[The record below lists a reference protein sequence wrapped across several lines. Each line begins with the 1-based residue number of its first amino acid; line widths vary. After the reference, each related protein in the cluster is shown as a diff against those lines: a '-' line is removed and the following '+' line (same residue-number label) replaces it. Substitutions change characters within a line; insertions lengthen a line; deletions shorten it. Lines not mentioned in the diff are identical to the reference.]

1 MKRLFSLG
9 LHRPRDAAR
18 DADAELGALM
28 DEQVAHLVARGMSP
42 DAARLEASRRVG
54 TQNLHR
60 SAEQRERRL
69 RLTEWLEELRN
80 DLRFAARSLSRSPGL
95 ALGAILTLALAIGAN
110 TAIYSAVN
118 AVLLRKLPV
127 AQSDRLAMLWES
139 NPDFGW
145 DKQDAAPANM
155 FDWKEQVTGFA
166 DVTAYEHFASS
177 VTLTGFGEP
186 RLLKSQSAM
195 GNFFDLLGVV
205 PVLGRSFREA
215 ETWAEGSQRIVIL
228 TNRVWSEVFAAD
240 PRIIGRSVR
249 LNGRD
254 TEVVGVLPASFA
266 LPGVEAEVWFP
277 TRWDQASRSRGFF
290 RRAHWIH
297 PIARL
302 KPGVTFENADREL
315 RTVMKR
321 LEQQYPAT
329 NTHMGAGL
337 TPLHDFLIG
346 SARLPLIVMFS
357 AVAVLLL
364 IACANIANLLL
375 VRAGGQEREAAL
387 RLALGAGRGRLL
399 RRALSET
406 VILSGIGGALGLLL
420 GWWGTKTLVALQPAG
435 ILPVRQVPFGWSV
448 LLYGFGAIVI
458 AAGLF
463 SLAPVLWTAR
473 RAPSDVL
480 RDESRSA
487 STGLRA
493 RRWGEVL
500 LVGQVTLALAL
511 SLGAGLLV
519 RSYLRLQRVDPGFD
533 PRGVLAVE
541 IGLPGFR
548 YDSVRKVLAF
558 YQELEERVGGQPGV
572 EAVAIVSGVP
582 LGPPMWTSQLAI
594 RGQAPV
600 EGQIHHREISPDYQ
614 RVMKVPLRRGR
625 VFTSADGA
633 GAPYVVLVNEALA
646 RRYFPNRDPIGEQIA
661 FDKIP
666 DSTST
671 WRTIVGVVGDE
682 RIGSLS
688 AVPEPEVLAPFP
700 QEPRNGMTLVVR
712 TGDPAGLGPS
722 VRRIVKAIEPSLAI
736 TSMQTM
742 EDVRAVALA
751 RDRFMTVLLLS
762 FAGVGI
768 LLGIVGIYGV
778 VSQLARRRTREMG
791 IRIALGSDTRQ
802 VQWLVL
808 RRGLWLTGLGI
819 LGGVS
824 LAVGLTGAIRTL
836 LYQVTPLDPITF
848 ALVPVL
854 VLLTAMLASWLPA
867 RRASR
872 ADPCECLRSD

>member
-18 DADAELGALM
+18 DADAELRALM
-28 DEQVAHLVARGMSP
+28 DEQVAHLVARGMAP

-118 AVLLRKLPV
+118 AVLLRRLPV

-155 FDWKEQVTGFA
+155 LDWKEQVTGFA

-205 PVLGRSFREA
+205 PVLGRGFREA
-215 ETWAEGSQRIVIL
+215 ETWAEGNQRVVIL
-228 TNRVWSEVFAAD
+228 SNRLWNDAFAGD
-240 PRIIGRSVR
+240 PKIIGRNVK

-277 TRWDQASRSRGFF
+277 TRWNQAGRSQGFF
-290 RRAHWIH
+290 RRAHWIR

-315 RTVMKR
+315 RAVMKR

-346 SARLPLIVMFS
+346 SARLPLLVMFS
-357 AVAVLLL
+357 AVGVLLL

-458 AAGLF
+458 AAVLF

-487 STGLRA
+487 STGRRA

-558 YQELEERVGGQPGV
+558 YQELEEQVGGQPGV
-572 EAVAIVSGVP
+572 EAIAIVSGVP

-614 RVMKVPLRRGR
+614 RVMQVPLRRGR
-625 VFTSADGA
+625 VFTNADGA
-633 GAPYVVLVNEALA
+633 GAPYVVLVNEALV
-646 RRYFPNRDPIGEQIA
+646 RRYFPDRDPIGEQIA

-712 TGDPAGLGPS
+712 TGNPAGLGPS
-722 VRRIVKAIEPSLAI
+722 VRQIVKAIEPSLAI

-742 EDVRAVALA
+742 EDVRALALA

-836 LYQVTPLDPITF
+836 LYQITPLDPLTF
-848 ALVPVL
+848 GLVPVL
-854 VLLTAMLASWLPA
+854 VLLTALFASWLPA

>member
-1 MKRLFSLG
+1 
-9 LHRPRDAAR
+9 
-18 DADAELGALM
+18 
-28 DEQVAHLVARGMSP
+28 
-42 DAARLEASRRVG
+42 
-54 TQNLHR
+54 
-60 SAEQRERRL
+60 
-69 RLTEWLEELRN
+69 
-80 DLRFAARSLSRSPGL
+80 
-95 ALGAILTLALAIGAN
+95 
-110 TAIYSAVN
+110 
-118 AVLLRKLPV
+118 
-127 AQSDRLAMLWES
+127 
-139 NPDFGW
+139 
-145 DKQDAAPANM
+145 
-155 FDWKEQVTGFA
+155 
-166 DVTAYEHFASS
+166 
-177 VTLTGFGEP
+177 
-186 RLLKSQSAM
+186 M
-195 GNFFDLLGVV
+195 GNFFDLLGVR
-205 PVLGRSFREA
+205 PVLGRAFREV
-215 ETWAEGSQRIVIL
+215 ETWAEGNPRVAVLTWRAWRDVFGSDPGIV
-228 TNRVWSEVFAAD
+228 
-240 PRIIGRSVR
+240 GRSLR
-249 LNGRD
+249 LDGRD
-254 TEVVGVLPASFA
+254 VEVIGVLPQSFA
-266 LPGVEAEVWFP
+266 LPGIEAEVWLP
-277 TRWDQASRSRGFF
+277 TRWNQAQRSAGFF

-302 KPGVTFENADREL
+302 KPGVSFDNADREL

-357 AVAVLLL
+357 AVGVLLL

-399 RRALSET
+399 RRALAET
-406 VILSGIGGALGLLL
+406 VILSGLGGAFGLLL
-420 GWWGTKTLVALQPAG
+420 GWWGTRTLAALQPQG
-435 ILPVRQVPFGWSV
+435 ILPVAQVPFGWSV
-448 LLYGFGAIVI
+448 LLYGFVAVVI
-458 AAGLF
+458 AATLF
-463 SLAPVLWTAR
+463 SLAPVMWTAR
-473 RAPSDVL
+473 RTPADVL

-487 STGLRA
+487 SAGQRV

-519 RSYLRLQRVDPGFD
+519 RSFLRLQRVDPGFE

-541 IGLPGFR
+541 LGLPGSR

-558 YQELEERVGGQPGV
+558 YQELEQRVRAQPGV
-572 EAVAIVSGVP
+572 EATAIVSGVP
-582 LGPPMWTSQLAI
+582 LGPPMWTSGIGIAG
-594 RGQAPV
+594 RAPV
-600 EGQIHHREISPDYQ
+600 AGQVHHREISPEYQ

-625 VFTSADGA
+625 LLTSADGA
-633 GAPYVVLVNEALA
+633 GGPYVVLVNETLV
-646 RRYFPNRDPIGEQIA
+646 RRYFPDRDPIGQQIV

-688 AVPEPEVLAPFP
+688 ALPEPEVLAPFP

-712 TGDPAGLGPS
+712 TRTPGGLGPS
-722 VRRIVKAIEPSLAI
+722 VRRIIAELEPSLAI
-736 TSMQTM
+736 TSMRTM
-742 EDVRAVALA
+742 EEVRALALA

-762 FAGVGI
+762 FAGVGV

-819 LGGVS
+819 VGGVS
-824 LAVGLTGAIRTL
+824 LAIGLTGAIRTL
-836 LYQVTPLDPITF
+836 LYEITPLDPLTF
-848 ALVPVL
+848 GLVPAL
-854 VLLTAMLASWLPA
+854 VLLTALVASWLPA

-872 ADPCECLRSD
+872 ADPCDCLRTD